1 MALLSTDQKLLKQEV
16 LHDIHKLP
24 THACVPFGAP
34 QLLKMLTIAWAS
46 VWSDVHRQLQVL
58 VRTVEENF
66 LSLPRGKGIQQH
78 SGVPEKKNTI

>member
-24 THACVPFGAP
+24 THACVP
-34 QLLKMLTIAWAS
+34 QLLKMLTIALAS

-66 LSLPRGKGIQQH
+66 LSQPRGKRIQQH
-78 SGVPEKKNTI
+78 SGVPGKKKSTT